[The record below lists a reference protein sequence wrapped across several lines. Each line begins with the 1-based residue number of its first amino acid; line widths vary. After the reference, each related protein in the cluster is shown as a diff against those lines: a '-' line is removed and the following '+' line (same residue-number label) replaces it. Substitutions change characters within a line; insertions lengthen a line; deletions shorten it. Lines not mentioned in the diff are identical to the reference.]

1 MSLEK
6 HTPIRARGIPYR
18 GSAYNVS
25 CGQHKPVCLSHS
37 RSDPTWSIQ
46 GPKLGEHSYKQ
57 VSWMKWR
64 LHLGGISPQ
73 WFQLKLYRL
82 DWSLWASELVL
93 AVQQALSFQ
102 GAHCNRARDMLV
114 REGRQ
119 QLEGVRGCCRC
130 QLPA

>member
-1 MSLEK
+1 M
-6 HTPIRARGIPYR
+6 
-18 GSAYNVS
+18 
-25 CGQHKPVCLSHS
+25 
-37 RSDPTWSIQ
+37 
-46 GPKLGEHSYKQ
+46 GEHSYKH

-64 LHLGGISPQ
+64 LHLGGITPQ

-102 GAHCNRARDMLV
+102 GAHCSRARDGLV
-114 REGRQ
+114 REDRQ

-130 QLPA
+130 QVPAQPTTRSVQQQEHLLQQTLGLFGLKSSRLQQCGVGRAGGHILTRN